1 MPRKKPSAPWNVDP
15 VQPLTISAAA
25 GGRGESEPTDILR
38 FTDEQFAEVLA
49 HLNLEAGPETNTL
62 KRRLED
68 LCASATRTKFQDE
81 DGPKRGDR
89 MVAMQQFSVKID
101 RFEVL
106 LFELSNS
113 GSSSLHDEIE
123 AIIIAKWKPPGAAFE
138 STTNLTAVLKHLSRS
153 LPRLAKVVS
162 SNILTNR
169 LDRLA
174 EDSLS
179 LAVMIQ
185 AGGDAMHP
193 MFMHRSW
200 EQFLTQKKLTG
211 EYCNDHVMLLLSQ
224 LIAMRS
230 ASDELLDVYK
240 AVRGATKATTLPE
253 LQLRL
258 AYLYELHTG
267 KKFTHSP
274 YGGYSKY
281 IGKPMSHGGQFVK
294 LVLGALLLTRDTQIA
309 SGLRD
314 VVKRLKDENVRV
326 MLDKEI
332 SG

>member
-1 MPRKKPSAPWNVDP
+1 MPRKKATARWNVDP
-15 VQPLTISAAA
+15 VKPLTLGASAFEN
-25 GGRGESEPTDILR
+25 GEPEPTDIRRLS
-38 FTDEQFAEVLA
+38 TEQFDEIRG
-49 HLNLEAGPETNTL
+49 HLNLEAGD
-62 KRRLED
+62 KADRLRHQLEY
-68 LCASATRTKFQDE
+68 LCARAARTKFQDE
-81 DGPKRGDR
+81 DGPKRGER

-106 LFELSNS
+106 LTELSNS

-179 LAVMIQ
+179 LAVMIE

-200 EQFLTQKKLTG
+200 KKFLKQKKLTG
-211 EYCNDHVMLLLSQ
+211 EYCNDHFWLLLSQ
-224 LIAMRS
+224 LIAMKS

-281 IGKPMSHGGQFVK
+281 IGKPMSHV
-294 LVLGALLLTRDTQIA
+294 
-309 SGLRD
+309 SG
-314 VVKRLKDENVRV
+314 VSAYVTKI
-326 MLDKEI
+326 ML
-332 SG
+332 